1 VTRRK
6 VSVRAYPTADRTEKV
21 SITVAE
27 DVLRDVRALARQGK
41 NNLSAYI
48 TELLAR
54 EVRLR
59 RMKELIDDYEREHGP
74 ISEAELQKVR
84 RDWPV

>member
-1 VTRRK
+1 VTRSK
-6 VSVRAYPTADRTEKV
+6 ASVRAYPIADRTEKV

-27 DVLRDVRALARQGK
+27 DVLRDVRTLAKKGRT
-41 NNLSAYI
+41 NLSAYI

-59 RMKELIDDYEREHGP
+59 RMQELIDDYEREHGP

-84 RDWPV
+84 RDWPA

>member
-1 VTRRK
+1 VARTRT
-6 VSVRAYPTADRTEKV
+6 SVRAYPTADRTEKV

-27 DVLRDVRALARQGK
+27 DVLRDVRALAKQGK